1 MGAYIANFE
10 LVLQPLV
17 LISWVCIKVL
27 FPMIFVNNYLFKVH
41 SRNTRIMC
49 EIWTPEQRYKAI
61 KTPERNAGQVATS

>member
-27 FPMIFVNNYLFKVH
+27 FPMISVNNYLFKVH

-61 KTPERNAGQVATS
+61 KTPEENAG